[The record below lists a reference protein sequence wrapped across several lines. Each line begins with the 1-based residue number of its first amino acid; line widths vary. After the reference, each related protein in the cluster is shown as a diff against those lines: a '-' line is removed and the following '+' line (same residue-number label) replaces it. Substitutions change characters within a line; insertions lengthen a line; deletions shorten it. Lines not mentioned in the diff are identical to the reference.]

1 MATLNVPGYEFI
13 GWEATTEPTEDSYI
27 SPYTTTAENLYKVG
41 AKYTVTGN
49 ICFVARYGVADVTL
63 YDDEQNGVTLN
74 EYNGMKVNK
83 VILSGRVFNKN
94 NTWQPL
100 SLPFDLSAEELAA
113 SPLAGCELKQLDL
126 EGWYQPNALA
136 SAHQTGYDMPADTL
150 YLFFKDTTAIE
161 AGKPYVIR
169 WASGDAVE
177 NPVFENVTIT
187 NRTASVSAPYFSFV
201 SLYSPRTFAEERTD
215 VVYIGDNS
223 TFLQPDGLTPV
234 TIGSC
239 RAYFKLLK
247 LYLLQATTKPLTI
260 ITNLSGAVVPT
271 DIEEVPYPA
280 KVNNGEAYKFLR
292 DGQLLIERDGNVYTI
307 TGQKIK

>member
-1 MATLNVPGYEFI
+1 
-13 GWEATTEPTEDSYI
+13 
-27 SPYTTTAENLYKVG
+27 
-41 AKYTVTGN
+41 
-49 ICFVARYGVADVTL
+49 
-63 YDDEQNGVTLN
+63 
-74 EYNGMKVNK
+74 MKVNK

-136 SAHQTGYDMPADTL
+136 SAHQTGYDLPADTL

-161 AGKPYVIR
+161 AGKPYVFR
-169 WASGDAVE
+169 WTGVTDSPIS

-187 NRTASVSAPYFSFV
+187 NQTASVPAPYFSFV
-201 SLYSPRTFAEERTD
+201 SLYSPKTYAEERTD
-215 VVYIGDNS
+215 VVYLGANN
-223 TFLQPDGLTPV
+223 TFLQPDGLTPA

-239 RAYFKLLK
+239 RAYFKLSK

-280 KVNNGEAYKFLR
+280 KVNNGKAYKFLR
-292 DGQLLIERDGNVYTI
+292 NGILFIERDGKFYNAQGAQVR
-307 TGQKIK
+307 